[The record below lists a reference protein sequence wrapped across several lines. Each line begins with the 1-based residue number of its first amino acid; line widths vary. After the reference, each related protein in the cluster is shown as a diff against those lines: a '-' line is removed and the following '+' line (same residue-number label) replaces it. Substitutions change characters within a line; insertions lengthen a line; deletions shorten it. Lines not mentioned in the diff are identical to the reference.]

1 MPTTTVSIQPSLFG
15 EEEEV
20 AASNTPFFAEKPA
33 HMGPTVVDYIQSRQI
48 LTRATGFMDSYNFT
62 LNPYS
67 GCSFGCSYCYA
78 AFFNY
83 DKSKEQTWGEWVTVK
98 ENAVT
103 LMQKCRKG
111 SLNGKRI
118 YMSSVT
124 DPYQPIES
132 RLNLTRQLLEV
143 LAENHEPKL
152 VVQTRSPIVT
162 RDIDLY
168 RRIKENGGRV
178 QVNMTI
184 TTDDEAVRKAFEPSC
199 PSNAQRLKAI
209 SQMQSSGIDSCI
221 TLTPLLLVNDSQQ
234 FIDELISSDVRHFII
249 QPFHFRKGRFVA
261 GTRDKALD
269 LLTEKLRCGKE
280 QIASEYKEIYQDFLQ
295 RMKTELKRRD
305 LPDLGEGK
313 DGFKPPF

>member
-20 AASNTPFFAEKPA
+20 SASNTPFFAEKPD
-33 HMGPTVVDYIQSRQI
+33 HIGPTVVDYIQSRQI

-83 DKSKEQTWGEWVTVK
+83 DKSREQTWGEWVTVK
-98 ENAVT
+98 ENAVN
-103 LMQKCRKG
+103 LMQKRRKG

-280 QIASEYKEIYQDFLQ
+280 QIASEYKEIYQDILQ

>member
-20 AASNTPFFAEKPA
+20 SASNAPFFAEKPD
-33 HMGPTVVDYIQSRQI
+33 HIGPTVVDYIQSRQI
-48 LTRATGFMDSYNFT
+48 LTKATGFMDSYDFT

-98 ENAVT
+98 ENAVN

-132 RLNLTRQLLEV
+132 RLNLTRQLLEA
-143 LAENHEPKL
+143 LAANHKPKL
-152 VVQTRSPIVT
+152 VVQTRSPTVT

-168 RRIKENGGRV
+168 RRIEENDGRV
-178 QVNMTI
+178 QINMTI

-209 SQMQSSGIDSCI
+209 SLMQSSGIDTCI
-221 TLTPLLLVNDSQQ
+221 TLTPLLLVNDNQQ
-234 FIDELISSDVRHFII
+234 FIDELIDSGVHHFII

-261 GTRDKALD
+261 GTRSKAID
-269 LLTEKLRCGKE
+269 LLTDKLRCDKK
-280 QIASEYKEIYQDFLQ
+280 QIISKYNEVYQDFLQ
-295 RMKTELKRRD
+295 CMKTELDRNN
-305 LPDLGEGK
+305 LPALGEGK
-313 DGFKPPF
+313 DGFRPPF